1 MAERI
6 GTDEETVLE
15 TLRSLKEKG
24 VMRRF
29 SAILYHRR
37 AGFKANG
44 MAVWKV
50 PEDRIDEVGLYLASF
65 RSVSHCYLKTT
76 NGRWEHSLFS
86 MIHGKEREEVE
97 EFRNGEEE
105 GAGGSATR

>member
-1 MAERI
+1 
-6 GTDEETVLE
+6 
-15 TLRSLKEKG
+15 
-24 VMRRF
+24 
-29 SAILYHRR
+29 
-37 AGFKANG
+37 